1 MNRLFRLLQLAV
13 GTADLSDGM
22 FRVLIPILGLA
33 IDRSTLAI
41 TLVSLSVRLPGL
53 IVAVPTGHLLDR
65 TRREPLF
72 SMGSSVIRMACT
84 AGLCAM
90 MAADLQSIPALCA
103 LSFVA
108 IAASNVNDLAVQS
121 SLSGYVTK
129 EQLPA
134 ANSWIYSAQTLLV
147 QMVGPGAIGVLLGRA
162 SSAAAL
168 GIIAV
173 FFALSAAV
181 FVSLLVAVPRTESDR
196 KPAGR
201 PGFLYGFRYLAAHPA
216 LLGLALLAA
225 LNNLCY
231 AMIFT
236 FLPAWVITPGPI
248 GASPGAYGWV
258 VAAMAVGSLTG
269 GYLGS
274 RLRDVLTDAR
284 VTRWSFT
291 VIAIGFA
298 AVLPA
303 RLPLLVVG
311 LAVYGFAIM
320 IWNVRIVS
328 FRQAAIPQ
336 GEFGRVNAAFR
347 WFSMGAPAVGALSAG
362 ALSPLIGM
370 RGVFVT
376 SVAMLAVAAV
386 VTFARPITLDLE
398 PAPVAQTTR

>member
-181 FVSLLVAVPRTESDR
+181 FVSLLVAAPRSESDR

>member
-1 MNRLFRLLQLAV
+1 MSRLFRLLQLAV

-33 IDRSTLAI
+33 IDRSALAI
-41 TLVSLSVRLPGL
+41 TLVSLAVRLPGV
-53 IVAVPTGHLLDR
+53 IIAVPTGYLLDR
-65 TRREPLF
+65 TGRQPLF
-72 SMGSSVIRMACT
+72 SLGSSVIRMVCT

-90 MAADLQSIPALCA
+90 MAAGMESIPALCA
-103 LSFVA
+103 LAFVA

-121 SLSGYVTK
+121 SLPEYVTK
-129 EQLPA
+129 DQLPA
-134 ANSWIYSAQTLLV
+134 ANSWIYSAQILLV
-147 QMVGPGAIGVLLGRA
+147 QMVGPGAIGVMLGRA
-162 SSAAAL
+162 SSAVAL
-168 GIIAV
+168 GIIAA

-181 FVSLLVAVPRTESDR
+181 FASLVLASAGPTAER
-196 KPAGR
+196 KPSTR

-225 LNNLCY
+225 LNNLSY

-236 FLPAWVITPGPI
+236 FLPAWVIDPGPI
-248 GASPGAYGWV
+248 GASPSAYGWV
-258 VAAMAVGSLTG
+258 VAAMAVGSLAG

-274 RLRDVLTDAR
+274 RLSKALTNAR

-291 VIAIGFA
+291 FIAIGFA

-303 RLPLLVVG
+303 RLPVLVVG
-311 LAVYGFAIM
+311 LAVYGFTIM

-347 WFSMGAPAVGALSAG
+347 WFSMGAPALGALIAG
-362 ALSPLIGM
+362 SLSPLIDM
-370 RGVFVT
+370 RGVFITAVT
-376 SVAMLAVAAV
+376 LLALAAV
-386 VTFARPITLDLE
+386 VTAVRPITLDAE
-398 PAPVAQTTR
+398 PEPVAQGA